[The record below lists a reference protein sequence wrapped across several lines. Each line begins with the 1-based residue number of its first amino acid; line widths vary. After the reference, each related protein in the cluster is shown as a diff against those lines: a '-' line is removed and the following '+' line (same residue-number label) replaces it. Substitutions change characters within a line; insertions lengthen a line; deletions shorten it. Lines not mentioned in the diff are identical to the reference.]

1 MTESQ
6 AELFDQLAAGPDL
19 YVYEPESLA
28 RLNALLRDKGC
39 VLDAGCGDGA
49 IGAALDG
56 DTVVGFDI
64 SPRCARRA
72 CERGVRALVADALGS
87 LPFPDAAFDTVYCVD
102 VLHHLDRQWERVLG
116 ELDRVLRPGGRMV
129 IVEPDA
135 RNPFV
140 RWTQAPRSPIRVAP
154 WPNEPAIDPAELF
167 PPLEARKYSLDCSR
181 ISIEGRQCVRSVFP
195 MWLRLLR
202 APAVIALAWWYRD
215 VPNKFAIIAAK
226 PHFGSAPF

>member
-1 MTESQ
+1 MTKPQ

-28 RLNALLRDKGC
+28 RLNALAPHKGC

-56 DTVVGFDI
+56 GPVIGFDI
-64 SPRCARRA
+64 SARCARRA

-102 VLHHLDRQWERVLG
+102 VLHHLDRQWAQVLG

-154 WPNEPAIDPAELF
+154 WPNEPAIDPAELI
-167 PPLEARKYSLDCSR
+167 PPLEARGYKLDCSP
-181 ISIEGRQCVRSVFP
+181 ITIEGRQCVRSVFP
-195 MWLRLLR
+195 MWQRLLK
-202 APAVIALAWWYRD
+202 APFVMTLAWWYRHK
-215 VPNKFAIIAAK
+215 PNKFALVARR
-226 PHFGSAPF
+226 PHGT